1 MEEKKPLLEGQVARE
16 DPDAVSAIPGLP
28 AFIARPQG
36 APAYH
41 GFPLLPDSEK
51 DGFVF
56 GVITKLRTDAPASW
70 GDAYVVAPD
79 GTRAGIVWV
88 VSGPVIEIVLPPE
101 PGRWGVYQFLFEHPV
116 LSDADLIK
124 NLHAILPRLKE
135 LYAGAISMRPSAN
148 SDDAGGSMD
157 ETT

>member
-16 DPDAVSAIPGLP
+16 DPVAVSAIPGLP
-28 AFIARPQG
+28 AFIARP
-36 APAYH
+36 ADVPVYC
-41 GFPLLPDSEK
+41 GFPLLADSEK

-56 GVITKLRTDAPASW
+56 GVITRSRTDAPASW
-70 GDAYVVAPD
+70 GDVYVVAPD

-88 VSGPVIEIVLPPE
+88 MKGPVTEVVFPPE

-116 LSDADLIK
+116 RSDADLIR

-135 LYAGAISMRPSAN
+135 LYAAAISMRPSTT
-148 SDDAGGSMD
+148 SSGTGGSA
-157 ETT
+157 